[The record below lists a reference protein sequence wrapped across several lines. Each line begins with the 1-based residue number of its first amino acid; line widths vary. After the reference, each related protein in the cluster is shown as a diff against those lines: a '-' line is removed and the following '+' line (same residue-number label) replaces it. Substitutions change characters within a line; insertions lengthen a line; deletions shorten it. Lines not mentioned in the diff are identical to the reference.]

1 MAAEMQ
7 TKSFFVLQV
16 KYPSFSSNRNPSCCV
31 SSAWMGSSRY
41 EFSGKSLDSTPRYKG
56 EDTLFHQVMCL
67 SLLIERNRTYALVAH
82 AEKVR
87 G

>member
-1 MAAEMQ
+1 MQ
-7 TKSFFVLQV
+7 KNSFFVLQV
-16 KYPSFSSNRNPSCCV
+16 KYPSFLSNRNPSYCV

-41 EFSGKSLDSTPRYKG
+41 EFSRKSLDSTPGRC
-56 EDTLFHQVMCL
+56 FSPQVMCP
-67 SLLIERNRTYALVAH
+67 SLLIERNRTYALVAC